1 MSSWRRFPSL
11 NRTQARAGHS
21 AAFFSSDLLCGCLQ
35 AVASATEQARK
46 LLQMPP
52 VLPERKPID
61 DVLSEEKILD
71 GMDDA
76 KYAFTDITYDI
87 PHRVG
92 TGVEIRTVLMWPVD
106 IVHPHSRA
114 LHTLSSPQ
122 ERFIVVREPNG
133 ILRKATWEERDRL
146 VQVYFPKVGRKLSA
160 PLIFKEENLKVGNG
174 SSGISS
180 VQCLVGNKRVMSVLT
195 FSLALC

>member
-21 AAFFSSDLLCGCLQ
+21 AAFFSSDLSCGCLQ

-92 TGVEIRTVLMWPVD
+92 TSVEIRTVLMW
-106 IVHPHSRA
+106 
-114 LHTLSSPQ
+114 TLY
-122 ERFIVVREPNG
+122 
-133 ILRKATWEERDRL
+133 ILTHVLYIRCR
-146 VQVYFPKVGRKLSA
+146 
-160 PLIFKEENLKVGNG
+160 PLRRGSLWYGNPTG
-174 SSGISS
+174 SSGRQLGRRETGSFRCTSQRSDANSRRRSS
-180 VQCLVGNKRVMSVLT
+180 SRRRTSR
-195 FSLALC
+195 